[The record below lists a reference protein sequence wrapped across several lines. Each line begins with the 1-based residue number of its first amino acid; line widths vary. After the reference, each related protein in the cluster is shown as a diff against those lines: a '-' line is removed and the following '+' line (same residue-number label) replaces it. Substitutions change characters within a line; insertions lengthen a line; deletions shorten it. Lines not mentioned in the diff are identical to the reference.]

1 MNYAVINSETN
12 IVENVTLWD
21 GVVSWTP
28 PEGCYVQLLDNALA
42 GIDWSFVN
50 GEWIAPT
57 PEPEI

>member
-42 GIDWSFVN
+42 GIGWSFVN
-50 GEWIAPT
+50 NQFVPPVIEDNG
-57 PEPEI
+57 